1 MLHQAKV
8 GIKLVLT
15 TLVTY
20 LKAHLLQ
27 KLLFTPLVREIV
39 TENTA
44 NTEGK
49 TFSRTILSI

>member
-1 MLHQAKV
+1 VKV
-8 GIKLVLT
+8 SIKNVFT

-27 KLLFTPLVREIV
+27 KLLFTPLVREIA

-49 TFSRTILSI
+49 TFLEQFA